1 MSDLTKPWHK
11 WYIQALLK
19 KNPIMD
25 VSLKTQVDREL
36 VFKNIDDWNIYL
48 VKDHN
53 SGIFRTSNIVEF
65 NNEEMTV
72 KTKRGSIYQLG
83 QPLNDNQVQNLES
96 YFNNE

>member
-36 VFKNIDDWNIYL
+36 VFKNIDDWNNYL

-83 QPLNDNQVQNLES
+83 QPLNENQVQNLES